1 MLVDS
6 TIYIDL
12 LRRGEDIPFVL
23 RASLLSGQLFVCGV
37 IRAEVLRGIRAIE
50 MRNELS
56 ELFDLMVEI
65 PTDARLW
72 RKVTDLAWNLDRRGT
87 ILPLTNLVIAS
98 CALVVDTSVVTTDPH
113 FSQIPGLTVKRTL
126 SQPGNIASQ
135 SAREISR
142 L

>member
-56 ELFDLMVEI
+56 ELFDLMLEI
-65 PTDARLW
+65 PTDARIW
-72 RKVTDLAWNLDRRGT
+72 RKVTDLAWKLDRRGT
-87 ILPLTNLVIAS
+87 ILPLTDLVIAS
-98 CALVVDTSVVTTDPH
+98 CALVVNTSVVTTDPH

-126 SQPGNIASQ
+126 S
-135 SAREISR
+135 
-142 L
+142 

>member
-6 TIYIDL
+6 TIYTDL

-87 ILPLTNLVIAS
+87 ILPLTDLVIAS

-126 SQPGNIASQ
+126 S
-135 SAREISR
+135 
-142 L
+142 

>member
-23 RASLLSGQLFVCGV
+23 RAFLLSGQLFVCGV
-37 IRAEVLRGIRAIE
+37 IRAEVLRGIRAVE
-50 MRNELS
+50 MRSELT

-65 PTDARLW
+65 PTDAHLW
-72 RKVTDLAWNLDRRGT
+72 RKVTDLAWKLDRRGT
-87 ILPLTNLVIAS
+87 ILPLTDLVIAS

-113 FSQIPGLTVKRTL
+113 FSHIPGLTVKRTL
-126 SQPGNIASQ
+126 S
-135 SAREISR
+135 
-142 L
+142 